1 MASAQTTLFCKIS
14 PNARKSECLGWGA
27 DEQGRPVLLV
37 KIAAPAVEGK
47 ANKELIRFMAGYLEC
62 PKAAISLLKGEV
74 SRTKVLLIPS
84 EAAARL
90 E

>member
-1 MASAQTTLFCKIS
+1 MATDQTTLFCKIT
-14 PNARKSECLGWGA
+14 PNARISSCLGWA
-27 DEQGRPVLLV
+27 SDEQGRAVLLI

-47 ANKELIRFMAGYLEC
+47 ANKELIRFMAGHLEC
-62 PKAAISLLKGEV
+62 SKSEISLLKGEV

-90 E
+90 K